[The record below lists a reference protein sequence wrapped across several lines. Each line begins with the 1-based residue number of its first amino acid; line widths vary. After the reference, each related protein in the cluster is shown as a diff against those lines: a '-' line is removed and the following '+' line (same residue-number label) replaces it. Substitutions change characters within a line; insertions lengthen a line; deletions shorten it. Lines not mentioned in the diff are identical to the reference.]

1 VRSSKADNIAGRVQ
15 GPLAPYRRML
25 PAPVSFQRRG
35 HILGHH
41 HPRSLSKLL
50 RAPARLTNLSALV
63 LVLVLVLSVLFNL
76 RSFYRSSSSSS
87 SAIWDGSARSIVDTF
102 PSRAVAS
109 PALDH
114 LVVVPG
120 HAIWVGTR
128 AEEAEDE
135 DAWLL
140 LSIQKGRGSPSL
152 LRAHIARG

>member
-1 VRSSKADNIAGRVQ
+1 
-15 GPLAPYRRML
+15 ML

-35 HILGHH
+35 HILGHT
-41 HPRSLSKLL
+41 PRSLSKLL
-50 RAPARLTNLSALV
+50 RAPARVTNLGAL
-63 LVLVLVLSVLFNL
+63 LLALLLAFSVLLNL
-76 RSFYRSSSSSS
+76 RSFYRFSSSS

-102 PSRAVAS
+102 PHRAVAS
-109 PALDH
+109 QGLDH

-120 HAIWVGTR
+120 HAIWIGTR
-128 AEEAEDE
+128 AEEAENE